1 MTDMTNARKVPRTAA
16 KPQLHALSQLI
27 MRVATDVMPYSHGC
41 ASMPNAVRTAT
52 FPRRQAKIQ
61 KIANLLYLFM
71 PLIIF
76 SVDDCR
82 LLSNQ
87 ENGAEEIW
95 MANVEANRSGVWS
108 KIFQD
113 VLFIESNG
121 TVFISGIESE
131 DGYPEEFDPVVGV
144 RQQFFIDFL
153 RAETKNDNAALESES
168 RSSSQLAE
176 ARDYLTEL
184 LATAAYVKAR
194 GKALNIG
201 IGYRDAEG
209 TYQLIAIET
218 KPPTGQ

>member
-1 MTDMTNARKVPRTAA
+1 
-16 KPQLHALSQLI
+16 
-27 MRVATDVMPYSHGC
+27 MP
-41 ASMPNAVRTAT
+41 P
-52 FPRRQAKIQ
+52 
-61 KIANLLYLFM
+61 
-71 PLIIF
+71 IIF

-82 LLSNQ
+82 LLSSQ

-131 DGYPEEFDPVVGV
+131 DGYPAEFDPVVGV

-153 RAETKNDNAALESES
+153 RAETKNDSASLDFG
-168 RSSSQLAE
+168 SSPQLAE
-176 ARDYLTEL
+176 ARDYLNEL

-194 GKALNIG
+194 KKALNIG